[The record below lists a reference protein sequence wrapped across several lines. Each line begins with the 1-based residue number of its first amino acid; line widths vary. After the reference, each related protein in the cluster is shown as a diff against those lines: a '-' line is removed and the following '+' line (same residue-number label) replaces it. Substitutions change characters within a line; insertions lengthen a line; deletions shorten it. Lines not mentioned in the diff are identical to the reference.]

1 MDTNNKEII
10 PVERIQN
17 RILLIRGER
26 VILDR
31 DLAELYN
38 VPTKR
43 FNEQVKR
50 NRHRFPDD
58 FMFQLTRDEK
68 KEVVA
73 ICGHLHNLRYSP
85 NLPLAFTEHGVIMA
99 ASVLHSD
106 RAVEMSLYVV
116 RAFVKLR
123 RMLATHV
130 ELAHKLN
137 LLEKKL
143 KSHDKQII
151 ALFDAIRT
159 LMAPPEHKKKKPIGF
174 QSEME

>member
-1 MDTNNKEII
+1 MNKTEII
-10 PVERIQN
+10 PVERIEN

-38 VPTKR
+38 VTTKR

-50 NRHRFPDD
+50 NQHRFPED
-58 FMFQLTRDEK
+58 FMFRLTKNEK

-73 ICGHLHNLRYSP
+73 ICDHLHNLRYSP

-99 ASVLHSD
+99 ASVLNSE

-123 RMLATHV
+123 RLLATHV
-130 ELAHKLN
+130 ELAQKLN
-137 LLEKKL
+137 QLEKKL
-143 KSHDKQII
+143 QTHDKQIV
-151 ALFDAIRT
+151 ALFEVIRT
-159 LMAPPEHKKKKPIGF
+159 LMAPPETIKKKPIGY
-174 QSEME
+174 QSEKDS